1 MEQKYECRIRYEKN
15 IDGKLKKVTEAYLV
29 DALSYTEAEARII
42 KEQCQYIGG
51 EYQITNIKRAKYA
64 ELFPSQ
70 LDSDDRWYN
79 CKIHIML
86 LDEAKGVEK
95 KVAQMLLVQAS
106 SVESAIKY
114 LNEGMKGTLSDY
126 VIVAV
131 SESPIVDFFPY
142 TPDSV
147 IVKSIES

>member
-1 MEQKYECRIRYEKN
+1 
-15 IDGKLKKVTEAYLV
+15 
-29 DALSYTEAEARII
+29 
-42 KEQCQYIGG
+42 
-51 EYQITNIKRAKYA
+51 
-64 ELFPSQ
+64 
-70 LDSDDRWYN
+70 
-79 CKIHIML
+79 ML

-106 SVESAIKY
+106 SVETAIKY

-147 IVKSIES
+147 IVKSIE